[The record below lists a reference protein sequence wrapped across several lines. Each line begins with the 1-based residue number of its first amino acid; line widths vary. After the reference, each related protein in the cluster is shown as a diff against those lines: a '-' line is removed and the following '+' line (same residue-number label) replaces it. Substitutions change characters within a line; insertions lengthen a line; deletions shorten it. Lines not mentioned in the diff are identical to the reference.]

1 MFNFLIRLADPTNPT
16 QYHEW
21 RQYRDRTSGSH
32 VSQTFITL
40 QTPDTPLME
49 RAGGSGGAGS
59 QWTPPPTMHRP
70 TNWTPPPSMQRLGVG
85 GVSLPRSGLTTPD
98 PDYDNMSLASQN
110 SPRAP
115 RIRAFDQS
123 SDTSCDE
130 YGGAAAL
137 AAFSSSTSG
146 GGFGGRYT
154 PRSTA
159 SDFRP
164 PPPRHRNSQ
173 PIGIGRG
180 VSPSAFSEPPMPSAN
195 RRAPS
200 SESFFGKNG
209 ASLVSSNAS
218 SQIWY
223 QKYKHDSFSHHGG
236 SQFGD
241 PIYGAFDGRITNMR
255 GTKGF

>member
-1 MFNFLIRLADPTNPT
+1 M
-16 QYHEW
+16 
-21 RQYRDRTSGSH
+21 
-32 VSQTFITL
+32 
-40 QTPDTPLME
+40 QTPDTPIME
-49 RAGGSGGAGS
+49 RVASGS
-59 QWTPPPTMHRP
+59 QGRAWTPPPTMHRP
-70 TNWTPPPSMQRLGVG
+70 SWTPPPSMHRLNVGVRG
-85 GVSLPRSGLTTPD
+85 GLPQSGLTTPD
-98 PDYDNMSLASQN
+98 PDYDNMSLVSN

-115 RIRAFDQS
+115 RIRGFDAAS

-130 YGGAAAL
+130 YGGNL
-137 AAFSSSTSG
+137 ATFSTSSG
-146 GGFGGRYT
+146 VGGGRYT

-164 PPPRHRNSQ
+164 PQPRNHRNSQ
-173 PIGIGRG
+173 PTSLGRG
-180 VSPSAFSEPPMPSAN
+180 VSPSAFSEPPLPSAN

-209 ASLVSSNAS
+209 ASLVSANAS

-241 PIYGAFDGRITNMR
+241 PINYGAFDGRITNKR
-255 GTKGF
+255 GIKRYK